1 MKIPLSFK
9 RRWGVSGSK
18 FLLDTNIIIGL
29 LKGHQP
35 VLKILQERKAEL
47 EICAYSFISRIELL
61 AYPRIAEIEVKRIT
75 QILQF
80 MRYLSMT
87 EEIEDL
93 TIQIRRQHS
102 LKIPDA
108 IIAATAKANSLE
120 LLTLDR
126 QLANRMSE
134 ILKQSE

>member
-1 MKIPLSFK
+1 
-9 RRWGVSGSK
+9 VSGSK
-18 FLLDTNIIIGL
+18 YLLDTNIIIGL

-35 VLKILQERKAEL
+35 VLSILQKHEVEL
-47 EICAYSFISRIELL
+47 NLCTYSFISRIELL
-61 AYPRIAEIEVKRIT
+61 GYPGITEAEVQGVTR
-75 QILQF
+75 ILQV
-80 MRYLSMT
+80 MRYLPMT

-93 TIQIRRQHS
+93 TIQIRRQHR

-120 LLTLDR
+120 LLTLDQ

-134 ILKQSE
+134 ILKQPEQ